1 MQEQSSWSF
10 GFAALGSLSTAI
22 YAVFFVFEFF
32 LNRKGKN
39 KTNGV
44 PSAENG
50 PAKGAASS
58 ISKFLFKS
66 LTALFA
72 ALGALVTALFA
83 FLSLAALSIHA
94 IAPRWDPVEKLQK
107 RVASSFIAVV
117 APSSVGEP
125 IAQPL
130 LHPTAAQFKTD
141 RFTVLLYPATHDDR
155 IHVRATITNS
165 SSKMLS
171 LALNSS
177 SRPFIIDDKS
187 NSTSTMITQ
196 YGIKES
202 STNRGGVEFEES
214 SYTQIQ
220 PGQSLDIGLMY
231 SLYHPMPQGSA
242 RIHAGFEFISLSEG
256 QIKNIPVSI
265 GTTMQ

>member
-94 IAPRWDPVEKLQK
+94 IAPRWDCSIRQRMMIVFMSEQ
-107 RVASSFIAVV
+107 RS
-117 APSSVGEP
+117 
-125 IAQPL
+125 
-130 LHPTAAQFKTD
+130 
-141 RFTVLLYPATHDDR
+141 RTVHQRCFLWL
-155 IHVRATITNS
+155 
-165 SSKMLS
+165 
-171 LALNSS
+171 
-177 SRPFIIDDKS
+177 
-187 NSTSTMITQ
+187 
-196 YGIKES
+196 
-202 STNRGGVEFEES
+202 
-214 SYTQIQ
+214 
-220 PGQSLDIGLMY
+220 
-231 SLYHPMPQGSA
+231 
-242 RIHAGFEFISLSEG
+242 
-256 QIKNIPVSI
+256 
-265 GTTMQ
+265 

>member
-83 FLSLAALSIHA
+83 FLSLAALNPCHCTSLGSCRE
-94 IAPRWDPVEKLQK
+94 APKKSCIKLYCG
-107 RVASSFIAVV
+107 RRSEF
-117 APSSVGEP
+117 
-125 IAQPL
+125 
-130 LHPTAAQFKTD
+130 
-141 RFTVLLYPATHDDR
+141 
-155 IHVRATITNS
+155 
-165 SSKMLS
+165 
-171 LALNSS
+171 
-177 SRPFIIDDKS
+177 
-187 NSTSTMITQ
+187 
-196 YGIKES
+196 
-202 STNRGGVEFEES
+202 RG
-214 SYTQIQ
+214 
-220 PGQSLDIGLMY
+220 
-231 SLYHPMPQGSA
+231 
-242 RIHAGFEFISLSEG
+242 
-256 QIKNIPVSI
+256 
-265 GTTMQ
+265 